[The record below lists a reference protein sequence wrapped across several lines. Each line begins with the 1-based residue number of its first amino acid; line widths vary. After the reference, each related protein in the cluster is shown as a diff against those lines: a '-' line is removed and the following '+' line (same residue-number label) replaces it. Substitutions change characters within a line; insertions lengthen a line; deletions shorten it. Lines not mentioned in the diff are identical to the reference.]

1 MFIKKKLN
9 CAMLTAMAVS
19 VGNGTAYAGATIE
32 EVVVTATKRAESAQ
46 DIPVAVQ
53 ALGGETLDDLNVSN
67 FDDYIRFL
75 PNVTAGGRGPGQSEV
90 YIRGMSIDAITVLL
104 SGAQG
109 STPNVAQYLDEQPVT
124 SPGRN
129 LDVYVADIERV
140 EVLAG
145 PQGTLFGASS
155 QAGTVR
161 MITNKPVMNEF
172 EVGLD
177 ASLSS
182 TVHGEDSNSAEVV
195 INIPVIDDTLAVRA
209 VFFNSNEGGYI
220 DNVAGTYSLDPNVN
234 PTLPTDA
241 DYSQATASNADLTEE
256 DFNDSSYK
264 GFRLS
269 GLYTPHE
276 DWSLLVGHMQQTLEV
291 DGVFDYDPAVGD
303 LEVNRFFEDKLED
316 TFNQTTWTVEGRM
329 AALDIVYTGA
339 YLDREVEQSVDY
351 TGYNNT
357 GGWIAYYTCT
367 YVGYTASGSQRECL
381 DPTKGF
387 MGQADIT
394 RQTHEFRIS
403 TPQEERARLVAGVFY
418 DKIVLETLDDYYYF
432 ASPEQ
437 QQQLGFA
444 LNAPI
449 STAKNI
455 NPNTRPAGVGFFN
468 DITRTEEQIAVFGE
482 LAYDIAPE
490 TLTATVGLR
499 YYDMESDFEGSSNF
513 ANGPFSGSV
522 DLDSGRDYDSSG
534 GHTTEPL
541 KAHDII
547 TKFNLS
553 YTPTPDTLFYG
564 TYSEGFRPGGF
575 NRGGGLASRNPAF
588 PTVEVTYE
596 TDNVKN
602 YELGW
607 KTTLAD
613 GSIRFNGAV
622 YFIDWSDMQVS
633 RFDPVNVSVL
643 TFIDNSADA
652 EILGLDTDLVW
663 AASESLTLYAAFSYI
678 DTELVSTDSEVIE
691 LAPVGSELALTPK
704 FQGNLRARYQWDFGE
719 YEAYWQ
725 GALQYA
731 GSSYSSVVVADRRKQ
746 DSYTTADLSLGVN
759 KDSWGAELFVENLT
773 DERAELFH
781 NVQDDI
787 PRITTNRPRT
797 IGLRFSYDLQ

>member
-1 MFIKKKLN
+1 MHRKKSLSS
-9 CAMLTAMAVS
+9 AILAAMAASAVS
-19 VGNGTAYAGATIE
+19 ETPITGSIIE
-32 EVVVTATKRAESAQ
+32 EVIVTATKRSESAQ

-109 STPNVAQYLDEQPVT
+109 TTPNVAQYLDEQPVT

-129 LDVYVADIERV
+129 LDVYVADLERV
-140 EVLAG
+140 EVLPG

-161 MITNKPVMNEF
+161 LITNRPLMNEF
-172 EVGLD
+172 EAGLD
-177 ASLSS
+177 ANLAN
-182 TVHGEDSNSAEVV
+182 TAHGEDSFSVEAVV
-195 INIPVIDDTLAVRA
+195 NLPLITDKLAVRG
-209 VFFNSNEGGYI
+209 VLYRSKEGGYI
-220 DNVAGTYSLDPNVN
+220 DNVAGTYTLDPNVN
-234 PTLPTDA
+234 STLPAVA
-241 DYSQATASNADLTEE
+241 DYSGATTSNTGLIEE
-256 DFNDSSYK
+256 DFNDALYE
-264 GFRLS
+264 GYRLS
-269 GLYTPHE
+269 GRYAINE
-276 DWSLLVGHMQQTLEV
+276 EWSLLLGHMAQTLEV

-303 LEVNRFFEDKLED
+303 LEVTRFFEDELD
-316 TFNQTTWTVEGRM
+316 DSFDQTTWTLEGRL
-329 AALDIVYTGA
+329 AALDLLYTGA
-339 YLDREVEQSVDY
+339 YLDREVEQLVDY
-351 TGYNNT
+351 TGYNNI
-357 GGWIAYYTCT
+357 GGFIGYYTCT

-387 MGQADIT
+387 IGQVNII
-394 RQTHEFRIS
+394 RQTHELRVS
-403 TPQEERARLVAGVFY
+403 TPVEHRTRLVAGVFY
-418 DKIVLETLDDYYYF
+418 DQVEIETLDDFHYF
-432 ASPEQ
+432 PTAEQ

-455 NPNTRPAGVGFFN
+455 NPNTRPVGVGFFN

-622 YFIDWSDMQVS
+622 YFIDWSDMQIS